1 MNKELKESFVE
12 GLIETGKDIGK
23 DQLKEAVPK
32 VVSGEALQL
41 GLEALGGLAIEM
53 APFIG
58 RMASSYLTNK
68 KIKNE
73 HKFIIEIAKRVE
85 ELEKSMANKT
95 TEQKVIL
102 DELGAYAYEKSIQT
116 NQQEKISYI
125 VNGFINMTKI
135 DAVSEDIAY
144 IYYDTLEQLT
154 LLDISVLKLYGKYYF
169 DMDSASDYSE
179 ILQEFGI
186 ELYQYNAIRKNLQ
199 RMSLLVD
206 SEEEK
211 FEKHFKDFVK
221 VFNDN
226 MKLLSTFKN
235 LKKFDVKQFGKLKD
249 IKEYRSRESL
259 KISKFGKDFLGFFV
273 EEDK

>member
-85 ELEKSMANKT
+85 ELEKNMANKT